1 MTAIDFDLAQVG
13 DGALLITIHYRI
25 RATNESHNLV
35 YPFYLIP
42 AEELA

>member
-1 MTAIDFDLAQVG
+1 VTSIDFDLSQVD
-13 DGALLITIHYRI
+13 DGVLLITIHYRI
-25 RATNESHNLV
+25 RASNESHNLV